1 MSTMRQMSLLVLSAV
16 RSLPNR
22 AATVLV
28 TALGVLIV
36 VCVFTSLLALGDGVR
51 SWVDQGAR
59 ADRAFVLSRG
69 AAAAPQSLLQRDVIT
84 NIFDAP
90 GVRHDA
96 AGEALALASSMAF
109 VDVLKTDHTRANIYL
124 IGMTR
129 QGLQV
134 FPEIHVIRGRPY
146 RSGMHELIVSESAQK
161 MYSGF
166 EIGSQI
172 PLRGAQWS
180 IVGVFADTGGVFD
193 SVLFADGETLVSAF
207 RRKAFQQVTVMLDS
221 AADFNRFKASLLAN
235 TLTPVDVYTETDIR
249 EAPVR
254 GTRYLLDFVSYF
266 VGTLMAIG
274 SICTALSSQYAA
286 VDARRREIATL
297 RAIGFTGT
305 PILGAVVLE
314 CLLIALPAAVLGA
327 ALAWLLFNGHVAST
341 SGLTF
346 PLAVSTRS
354 IGLGIAC
361 AVLIGLVG
369 GALPAIRAMRVSAA
383 EALRAS

>member
-1 MSTMRQMSLLVLSAV
+1 
-16 RSLPNR
+16 
-22 AATVLV
+22 
-28 TALGVLIV
+28 
-36 VCVFTSLLALGDGVR
+36 
-51 SWVDQGAR
+51 
-59 ADRAFVLSRG
+59 
-69 AAAAPQSLLQRDVIT
+69 
-84 NIFDAP
+84 
-90 GVRHDA
+90 
-96 AGEALALASSMAF
+96 
-109 VDVLKTDHTRANIYL
+109 
-124 IGMTR
+124 
-129 QGLQV
+129 
-134 FPEIHVIRGRPY
+134 
-146 RSGMHELIVSESAQK
+146 
-161 MYSGF
+161 
-166 EIGSQI
+166 
-172 PLRGAQWS
+172 
-180 IVGVFADTGGVFD
+180 
-193 SVLFADGETLVSAF
+193 
-207 RRKAFQQVTVMLDS
+207 
-221 AADFNRFKASLLAN
+221 
-235 TLTPVDVYTETDIR
+235 
-249 EAPVR
+249 
-254 GTRYLLDFVSYF
+254 
-266 VGTLMAIG
+266 LMAIG